1 MIKVYHNP
9 RCGKSREA
17 LAYLDEKGQ
26 AYEVVEYMKT
36 PITPDELTEVID
48 ALDID
53 AEDLIRKNE
62 AEWKDN
68 FQDLELTEEEY
79 ILAMIEYPKLM
90 QRPIVLKGEKAVI
103 GRPKEEIDK
112 LL

>member
-17 LAYLDEKGQ
+17 LAYLDDKGQ
-26 AYEVVEYMKT
+26 VYEVVDYMKT
-36 PITPDELTEVID
+36 PITPNELTEVLD
-48 ALDID
+48 ALDLD
-53 AEDLIRKNE
+53 AEELIRKNE
-62 AEWKDN
+62 ADWKEH
-68 FQDLELTEEEY
+68 FKDLELTEEEY
-79 ILAMIEYPKLM
+79 VLAMIEYPKLM
-90 QRPIVLKGEKAVI
+90 QRPIILKDQKAVI